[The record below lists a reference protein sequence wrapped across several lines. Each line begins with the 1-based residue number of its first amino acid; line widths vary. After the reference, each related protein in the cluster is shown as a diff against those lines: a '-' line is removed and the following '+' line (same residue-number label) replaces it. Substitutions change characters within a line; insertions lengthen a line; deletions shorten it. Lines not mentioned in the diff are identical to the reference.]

1 MSQPDDR
8 AKRSSP
14 RTART
19 RRNTTQRLIHH
30 AMIAKLALTIIG
42 LIALALGLTVLL
54 DAVKFER
61 ALSEQVESRF
71 AFVVE
76 ELKATAE
83 TGFDFGFRLANMKNM
98 EPAIERE
105 LQRDD
110 RILSITLFDQEKIL
124 VHAGKD
130 RFAAN
135 PPEAGALWRRTQ
147 ATPAGRWRDETSAA
161 WQVGIGLTD
170 TSGRPAGGIVLQYDR
185 ASYDRDIRQTRAGL
199 ARVAAILGLS
209 VTPLVFVALFGLFR
223 RLRTSLARVR
233 SALDRSIS
241 DPRAAAFRPRADA
254 PLERRYAAAEQTIRE
269 ALAMLDSPRAG
280 LKPTGAA
287 KG

>member
-1 MSQPDDR
+1 
-8 AKRSSP
+8 
-14 RTART
+14 
-19 RRNTTQRLIHH
+19 
-30 AMIAKLALTIIG
+30 MIAKLAVTIIG
-42 LIALALGLTVLL
+42 IIALALGLTVLL

-83 TGFDFGFRLANMKNM
+83 TGFDLGLTLANMKNM
-98 EPAIERE
+98 ESVIERE

-110 RILSITLFDQEKIL
+110 RILSITLFDPEKVL

-135 PPEAGALWRRTQ
+135 PPEAGAWRRRTQ
-147 ATPAGRWRDETSAA
+147 ATPVGRWRGETPAA

-170 TSGRPAGGIVLQYDR
+170 TAGRPAGGIVLQYDR
-185 ASYDRDIRQTRAGL
+185 AFYDRDIRQTRTEL
-199 ARVAAILGLS
+199 ARVAAMLGLS
-209 VTPLVFVALFGLFR
+209 VTPLVFVALFGLFH
-223 RLRTSLARVR
+223 RLHGSLARIR

-241 DPRAAAFRPRADA
+241 DPRAAAFRPRAAA
-254 PLERRYAAAEQTIRE
+254 PLERHYAAAEHGIRE
-269 ALAMLDSPRAG
+269 ALAMLDSRRAG
-280 LKPTGAA
+280 LNHAGAA
-287 KG
+287 RE